1 MLFETQ
7 GFEAIQARQ
16 DSPSRNGKLLKFSL
30 KIQIFRRKQRSCQ
43 ENKWVSCGI
52 LITKK
57 RRAQNKNYC
66 SLDLEADEH
75 EGTRLID
82 RIKKIVNQ
90 K

>member
-43 ENKWVSCGI
+43 ENK
-52 LITKK
+52 
-57 RRAQNKNYC
+57 
-66 SLDLEADEH
+66 
-75 EGTRLID
+75 
-82 RIKKIVNQ
+82 
-90 K
+90 